1 MMPLWLI
8 RFGNGVRRGSGISTT
23 CYPAPAAIHG
33 SLSSDKERLKLCLRV
48 QTPAPIL
55 GRTSRNRSGHPGCAD
70 GASPRGGD
78 RSPTPQPPT
87 SSNRCGSR
95 RTHPNPVVGT
105 TPLRSL
111 GARSIL
117 ETAPCRWLPF
127 PTPIPQHAVWAAE
140 SNSHPLHYLGRNALF
155 CRHIPTQGSILLLC
169 LAFMTTQW
177 LGCMAA
183 SGDMS
188 SSCHASQPKNIRRS
202 FQDVPPLTK

>member
-1 MMPLWLI
+1 MSEAAMKVASRVLRCAAARVDSRSDLVLATCSA
-8 RFGNGVRRGSGISTT
+8 RAALRVRGTLRRRRRGDRIRQRTSCTAGRPCAARSTRAT

-55 GRTSRNRSGHPGCAD
+55 GRTSRNRSGHPGCAG

-95 RTHPNPVVGT
+95 RTHPNPVVGI

-117 ETAPCRWLPF
+117 ETAPRG
-127 PTPIPQHAVWAAE
+127 AVPDSAPHTA
-140 SNSHPLHYLGRNALF
+140 
-155 CRHIPTQGSILLLC
+155 
-169 LAFMTTQW
+169 
-177 LGCMAA
+177 
-183 SGDMS
+183 
-188 SSCHASQPKNIRRS
+188 
-202 FQDVPPLTK
+202 V

>member
-1 MMPLWLI
+1 MTPLWLI

-55 GRTSRNRSGHPGCAD
+55 GRTSRNRSGHPGCAG

-95 RTHPNPVVGT
+95 RTHPNPVVGI

-117 ETAPCRWLPF
+117 ETAPRGAVPG
-127 PTPIPQHAVWAAE
+127 PAPHTAVWAIG
-140 SNSHPLHYLGRNALF
+140 PGDCPR
-155 CRHIPTQGSILLLC
+155 G
-169 LAFMTTQW
+169 TTHRF
-177 LGCMAA
+177 AA
-183 SGDMS
+183 TSRRRAR
-188 SSCHASQPKNIRRS
+188 SCYCVKR
-202 FQDVPPLTK
+202 L

>member
-1 MMPLWLI
+1 MPLWLI

-48 QTPAPIL
+48 QTPAPVL
-55 GRTSRNRSGHPGCAD
+55 GRTSRNRSGHPSCVG

-95 RTHPNPVVGT
+95 RTHPNPVVGI

-117 ETAPCRWLPF
+117 ETAPRGAVPDSA
-127 PTPIPQHAVWAAE
+127 PHTAVWATG
-140 SNSHPLHYLGRNALF
+140 PGDCPR
-155 CRHIPTQGSILLLC
+155 G
-169 LAFMTTQW
+169 TTHRF
-177 LGCMAA
+177 AA
-183 SGDMS
+183 TSQRRAR
-188 SSCHASQPKNIRRS
+188 SCYCVKR
-202 FQDVPPLTK
+202 L